1 MTIIYVLGAWL
12 AASFPLSILIGRSFD
27 RAGVSVDACALG
39 TRAPSDDQFMRR
51 GAGATLSTARS
62 AAN

>member
-27 RAGVSVDACALG
+27 HVGVSVDAHEIG
-39 TRAPSDDQFMRR
+39 GRTH
-51 GAGATLSTARS
+51 AR
-62 AAN
+62 